1 MNDSNGG
8 LPRSR
13 IYLKIEFGKS
23 GLSTLDSFRRTGL
36 ARNKLG
42 NKSNQIGVK
51 SNDRIVTLNRTKH
64 TRTCTKNRL

>member
-13 IYLKIEFGKS
+13 IYLNIEIGKS
-23 GLSTLDSFRRTGL
+23 GLSTLDSFRRTDL

-42 NKSNQIGVK
+42 NKSNQIGLK
-51 SNDRIVTLNRTKH
+51 SNDRIVTLNSTKH
-64 TRTCTKNRL
+64 THTYTKNRL